1 MSLALRPL
9 TQTDA
14 VAAAALHGQGFAD
27 PWSAASIAGLIAQ
40 PTVLGLG
47 AEACRALIAFVL
59 FRSAAGE
66 SELLTIAAHPA
77 RRGEGHARRL
87 IEAGFTALAAAG
99 STRVLL
105 DVAEDNAPALHLYTR
120 LGFTLDG
127 RRKAYYTAGRPAP
140 VDALLMSRALEG

>member
-1 MSLALRPL
+1 MNLALRRL
-9 TQTDA
+9 MQADA
-14 VAAAALHGQGFAD
+14 VAAATLHGQGFAD
-27 PWSAASIAGLIAQ
+27 PWSAASIGGLIAQ

-47 AEACRALIAFVL
+47 AEAGGQLVAFVL

-66 SELLTIAAHPA
+66 AELLTIAVHPV

-99 STRVLL
+99 NTRVLL
-105 DVAEDNAPALHLYTR
+105 DVAEDNAPALRLYAR

-140 VDALLMSRALEG
+140 VDALLMSRALAG